1 MLHDPARAAETRAWL
16 VRAALDL
23 RAAEFERTGDPR
35 LAADITFHCQQLAE
49 KSMKAFLAWH
59 DRPFRKTHN
68 LIEIGEQCAAID
80 SGLEPVLRRA
90 AVLTEYAWKFRY
102 PGEPDEPSRDEAE
115 EAFRLARDVHDAII
129 SRLPADVRP

>member
-1 MLHDPARAAETRAWL
+1 MPYDPARAAETRAWL

-35 LAADITFHCQQLAE
+35 LAADIAFHCQQLAE

-80 SGLEPVLRRA
+80 PGLEPVLRRA

-102 PGEPDEPSRDEAE
+102 PGDPDEPSREETE

-129 SRLPADVRP
+129 GRLPADVRP